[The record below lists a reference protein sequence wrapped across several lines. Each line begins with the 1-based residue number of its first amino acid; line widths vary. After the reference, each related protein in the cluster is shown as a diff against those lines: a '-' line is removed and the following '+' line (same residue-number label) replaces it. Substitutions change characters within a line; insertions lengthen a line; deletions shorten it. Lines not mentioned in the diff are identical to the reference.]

1 MEISPVRA
9 NAGTQASP
17 WAPIRRNYCSGS
29 IPFHVRLKDWR
40 VSSPSEDLEVRLAA
54 AVADETLGGLGGRD
68 PSGLGD
74 LASNA
79 ELAATDIPVVGVGPG
94 TEHHGAARC
103 HELTSRLT
111 GHRSGGRPDLRE
123 SAIGVARSRLPSADL
138 RVGNAA
144 ELSYADGSMDLVLQ
158 FTMFSSILH
167 AALRAKVAREMSR
180 VVRPGGLIVSYDFRI
195 NPLNPNTRG
204 LARREL
210 QALFPGHAIDAR
222 TVTLARPIAR
232 FVASRSYAV
241 AAALQA
247 LVPLRTHLL
256 AFITPPEPPG
266 QPPRR

>member
-1 MEISPVRA
+1 MDRVVRVYA
-9 NAGTQASP
+9 DRSARGLN
-17 WAPIRRNYCSGS
+17 RRYEAHRPDVILAAHQTERVLLTELGARGWTDFSRLEVLDVGCGSGG
-29 IPFHVRLKDWR
+29 PLVRLISHG
-40 VSSPSEDLEVRLAA
+40 V
-54 AVADETLGGLGGRD
+54 D
-68 PSGLGD
+68 PT
-74 LASNA
+74 NA
-79 ELAATDIPVVGVGPG
+79 HGV
-94 TEHHGAARC
+94 
-103 HELTSRLT
+103 
-111 GHRSGGRPDLRE
+111 DLRE